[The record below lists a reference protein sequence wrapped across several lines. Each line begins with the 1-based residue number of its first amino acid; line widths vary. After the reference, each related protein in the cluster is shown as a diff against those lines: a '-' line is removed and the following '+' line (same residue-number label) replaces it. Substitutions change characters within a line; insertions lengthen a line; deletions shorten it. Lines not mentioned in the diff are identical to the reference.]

1 MRKGVW
7 EGRTGSS
14 RYRGMINNKV
24 LLKNI
29 RKYINYLA
37 INNMKKNKKKNIYFC
52 MCITESHCCA
62 AELNATLKIS
72 HTSIKILE
80 KKKNVHSSPLS
91 LFLSF

>member
-62 AELNATLKIS
+62 AELNVTLKIS
-72 HTSIKILE
+72 HTSIKFLE
-80 KKKNVHSSPLS
+80 KKKECP
-91 LFLSF
+91 

>member
-1 MRKGVW
+1 
-7 EGRTGSS
+7 
-14 RYRGMINNKV
+14 
-24 LLKNI
+24 
-29 RKYINYLA
+29 
-37 INNMKKNKKKNIYFC
+37 MKKNKKKNIYFC

>member
-1 MRKGVW
+1 MRKGVGEW
-7 EGRTGSS
+7 KTRSWGH
-14 RYRGMINNKV
+14 RGMINNKV
-24 LLKNI
+24 LLKSI
-29 RKYINYLA
+29 RKYINYPV
-37 INNMKKNKKKNIYFC
+37 INHMKKNKKKNIYFC